1 MKATGFIKGFAAG
14 LLVSGT
20 CYVGAAAMQRDMD
33 QEEENI
39 AIALEFYDL
48 LLNQKDW
55 EAGKQMIGDRYV
67 QHNPNAKDGLEG
79 IQAHIDMIRTTYP
92 DNHGELQRAFSR
104 GDLVALHMHS
114 KRTPESRGN
123 AVVDMFRIEDG
134 KVVEH
139 WDVVQAV
146 PETALNDN
154 TMF

>member
-1 MKATGFIKGFAAG
+1 MRTAGFIKGFAAG
-14 LLVSGT
+14 LLVSGA
-20 CYVGAAAMQRDMD
+20 CCVGAAALQRDMD

-39 AIALEFYDL
+39 RIAMEFYDL

-55 EAGKQMIGDRYV
+55 EKGSQMIGSRYV
-67 QHNPNAKDGLEG
+67 QHNPNATDGVEG
-79 IQAHIDMIRTTYP
+79 IKAHIDMLRSTYP
-92 DNHGELQRAFSR
+92 DNRGEIKRAFSR
-104 GDLVALHMHS
+104 GDLVALHVHS
-114 KRTPESRGN
+114 RRTPESRGN
-123 AVVDMFRIEDG
+123 AIVDMFRIEDG